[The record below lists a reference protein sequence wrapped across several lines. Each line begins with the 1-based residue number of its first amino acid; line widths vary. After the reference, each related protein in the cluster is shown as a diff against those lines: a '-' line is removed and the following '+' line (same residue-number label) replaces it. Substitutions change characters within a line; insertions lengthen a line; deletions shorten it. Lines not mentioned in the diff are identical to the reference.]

1 MSRPSRGWKKDGN
14 DAISYHRPM
23 YRATSSPHTHS
34 STNDDDEHEHEQRL
48 TLGSDPRASMAM
60 SDTGS
65 SFAQWAALYHHHHHD
80 AGPVLL
86 PPDDDAGTTAAAA
99 AVASPT
105 SGGSSG
111 GSPTK
116 AGAHLL
122 HGVEGPRIGK
132 PAARR
137 RSRASRRAPVTLLNT
152 DTANFRAM
160 VQQFTGIPAPPAGA
174 FGAPVINFAADYGF
188 PPSSAAV
195 MSFDH
200 QLHRSQHPAPL
211 QEQLRRQQ
219 QQQQYAGAA
228 SPFGY
233 SNGGGGGLLQD
244 GGDVFAPAASH
255 GFAASAEERMFL
267 QSIQAA
273 QMPHM
278 PAANTSTNGF
288 FA

>member
-1 MSRPSRGWKKDGN
+1 
-14 DAISYHRPM
+14 
-23 YRATSSPHTHS
+23 
-34 STNDDDEHEHEQRL
+34 
-48 TLGSDPRASMAM
+48 MAM

-65 SFAQWAALYHHHHHD
+65 SFAQWAALYHHHD
-80 AGPVLL
+80 PAGGPVL
-86 PPDDDAGTTAAAA
+86 PDDDAADAGNGIGSGTATA
-99 AVASPT
+99 ASPT

-111 GSPTK
+111 GSPTTK
-116 AGAHLL
+116 AAWGQQHLL
-122 HGVEGPRIGK
+122 HGVEGPRVAGK
-132 PAARR
+132 PAAARR

>member
-1 MSRPSRGWKKDGN
+1 
-14 DAISYHRPM
+14 
-23 YRATSSPHTHS
+23 
-34 STNDDDEHEHEQRL
+34 
-48 TLGSDPRASMAM
+48 MAM

-65 SFAQWAALYHHHHHD
+65 SFAQWVALYHHHHD
-80 AGPVLL
+80 ATGAVL
-86 PPDDDAGTTAAAA
+86 PDDAAADVLGTTPAA

-105 SGGSSG
+105 SGVSSG

-116 AGAHLL
+116 AAAQQQLR
-122 HGVEGPRIGK
+122 GVKGPRIGK
-132 PAARR
+132 PAAARR

-174 FGAPVINFAADYGF
+174 FGAPAGVPVINFAADYGF
-188 PPSSAAV
+188 PPASSAV

-200 QLHRSQHPAPL
+200 QLHRSHSHHPAPTL

-219 QQQQYAGAA
+219 QQYTGASS

-233 SNGGGGGLLQD
+233 GNGGLLQGG
-244 GGDVFAPAASH
+244 GGDVFASHGH
-255 GFAASAEERMFL
+255 GFAASAEDRMLL

-278 PAANTSTNGF
+278 PPVSAANTSTNGF

>member
-1 MSRPSRGWKKDGN
+1 
-14 DAISYHRPM
+14 
-23 YRATSSPHTHS
+23 
-34 STNDDDEHEHEQRL
+34 
-48 TLGSDPRASMAM
+48 MAM

-65 SFAQWAALYHHHHHD
+65 SFAQWAALYHHHHD
-80 AGPVLL
+80 ATGPAVL
-86 PPDDDAGTTAAAA
+86 PDDAAADVGNGTTA

-111 GSPTK
+111 GGSPTK
-116 AGAHLL
+116 AGGHHPQQQLL

-132 PAARR
+132 PAAARR

-174 FGAPVINFAADYGF
+174 FGAPAGVPVINFAADYGF
-188 PPSSAAV
+188 PPSSAV

-200 QLHRSQHPAPL
+200 QLQRSHSHHQAPL
-211 QEQLRRQQ
+211 QEQLLRRQQ
-219 QQQQYAGAA
+219 QQYTS

-233 SNGGGGGLLQD
+233 SSGGLLQGG
-244 GGDVFAPAASH
+244 GGDVFASLGH
-255 GFAASAEERMFL
+255 GFAASAEDRMLL

-278 PAANTSTNGF
+278 PPVSAANTASTNGF

>member
-1 MSRPSRGWKKDGN
+1 
-14 DAISYHRPM
+14 
-23 YRATSSPHTHS
+23 
-34 STNDDDEHEHEQRL
+34 
-48 TLGSDPRASMAM
+48 MAM

-65 SFAQWAALYHHHHHD
+65 SFAQWAALYHHHHD
-80 AGPVLL
+80 ATGAVL
-86 PPDDDAGTTAAAA
+86 PDDAAADVLGIGIGTTAAA

-116 AGAHLL
+116 AGGQQQLL

-132 PAARR
+132 PAAARR
-137 RSRASRRAPVTLLNT
+137 RPRASRRAPVTLLNT

-174 FGAPVINFAADYGF
+174 FGVGAPAGVPVINFAADYGF
-188 PPSSAAV
+188 PPSSAV

-200 QLHRSQHPAPL
+200 QVHRSHSHHPAAPL
-211 QEQLRRQQ
+211 QEQLLRRQQ
-219 QQQQYAGAA
+219 QQYTGASS

-233 SNGGGGGLLQD
+233 SNGGLLQGG
-244 GGDVFAPAASH
+244 GGDVFASHGH
-255 GFAASAEERMFL
+255 GFAASAEDRMLL

-278 PAANTSTNGF
+278 PPVSAANTTSTNGF